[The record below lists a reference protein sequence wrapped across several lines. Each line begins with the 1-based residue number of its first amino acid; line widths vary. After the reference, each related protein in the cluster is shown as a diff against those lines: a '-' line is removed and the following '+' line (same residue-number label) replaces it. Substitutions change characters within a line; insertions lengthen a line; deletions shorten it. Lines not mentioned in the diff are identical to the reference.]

1 MRRDA
6 IPSQRIKEVITTI
19 MPSIFSRIAAGEI
32 PSYKVAEDACHFAF
46 LDISPVHPGHVLVIP
61 KKEVD
66 YIFDLSD
73 EDYASLMLFAKRV
86 AKAIKKAIP
95 CTKVGVTVIGLDVP
109 HTHVH
114 LVPMDKGADMNF
126 CAPKLTLPEEQMKEI
141 AYKIASCFE

>member
-1 MRRDA
+1 M
-6 IPSQRIKEVITTI
+6 
-19 MPSIFSRIAAGEI
+19 
-32 PSYKVAEDACHFAF
+32 
-46 LDISPVHPGHVLVIP
+46 LVIP

-73 EDYASLMLFAKRV
+73 EEYASLMLFAKRV

-114 LVPMDKGADMNF
+114 LVPMNTGADMNF
-126 CAPKLTLPEEQMKEI
+126 CAPKLTLPDEVMKET
-141 AYKIASCFE
+141 AAKISSCFE